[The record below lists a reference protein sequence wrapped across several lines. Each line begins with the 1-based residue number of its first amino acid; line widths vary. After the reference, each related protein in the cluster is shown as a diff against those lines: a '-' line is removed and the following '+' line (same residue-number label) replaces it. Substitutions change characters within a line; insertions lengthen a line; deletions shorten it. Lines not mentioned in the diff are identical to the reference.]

1 MVHLPV
7 SDPSSHPSPGPT
19 RGRRARF
26 LRSRPSPAGR
36 DLTAQERLSVPRGL
50 EAVAESLVA
59 GDDAVSAAAEVGR
72 TLAADGASLGEAL
85 SALRSCTSQLGFGDP
100 SYAAT
105 ESLATSWSEAT
116 LAFLGD
122 VSCEDPLTG
131 LASTAH
137 LRARLEEIYRAADLV
152 GGSVRTSHALLVAD
166 TADLA
171 LRPADHH
178 ANHVGIDPFAHA
190 LTLAGVAEA
199 VRGVFPGEETLA
211 RVGHDKVV
219 ALVRRPAHLGATVVE
234 LRTLLH
240 ELGFPRTRIW
250 VEALPDDAA
259 MAAQALA
266 GLALLGR

>member
-7 SDPSSHPSPGPT
+7 SDPSSRPVPGPT

-26 LRSRPSPAGR
+26 LRSKQVPVVRE
-36 DLTAQERLSVPRGL
+36 LTARDRADVPRGL
-50 EAVAESLVA
+50 EAVAEALVA
-59 GDDAVSAAAEVGR
+59 GEDASSAAAESGR

-85 SALRSCTSQLGFGDP
+85 SALRTCTAQLGLGDP
-100 SYAAT
+100 GFAVT
-105 ESLATSWSEAT
+105 ESLSVAWSEAT
-116 LAFLGD
+116 LAFLSD

-131 LASTAH
+131 LASAAH

-152 GGSVRTSHALLVAD
+152 GASIRTSHALLVAD
-166 TADLA
+166 TGDLS
-171 LRPADHH
+171 LGRGTTD
-178 ANHVGIDPFAHA
+178 HVGTDPFAHA

-234 LRTLLH
+234 LRGLL
-240 ELGFPRTRIW
+240 EDLGLQRTRIW
-250 VEALPDDAA
+250 VEALPDDAT

>member
-7 SDPSSHPSPGPT
+7 SDPSSPPLRGPT

-26 LRSRPSPAGR
+26 LRSRQSPAGR
-36 DLTAQERLSVPRGL
+36 ELTAQERSGVPRGL
-50 EAVAESLVA
+50 EAVAESLAA
-59 GDDAVSAAAEVGR
+59 GDDVAPAAAEAGR

-85 SALRSCTSQLGFGDP
+85 SALRTCTVLLGLGEPGFL
-100 SYAAT
+100 AT
-105 ESLATSWSEAT
+105 EALATSWSEAT

-131 LASTAH
+131 LASAAH
-137 LRARLEEIYRAADLV
+137 LRARLQEIYRAADLV
-152 GGSVRTSHALLVAD
+152 GASVRASHALLVAD
-166 TADLA
+166 TGDLT
-171 LRPADHH
+171 D
-178 ANHVGIDPFAHA
+178 HVGNDPFAHA

-234 LRTLLH
+234 LRALLRDV
-240 ELGFPRTRIW
+240 GFPRTRIW

-266 GLALLGR
+266 GLAHLGR

>member
-7 SDPSSHPSPGPT
+7 SDPSSTPLIGPT

-26 LRSRPSPAGR
+26 LRSRRSPAGR
-36 DLTAQERLSVPRGL
+36 ELTVQERAEVPRGF
-50 EAVAESLVA
+50 EAVAECLVA
-59 GDDAVSAAAEVGR
+59 GDDAVPAAHEAGR

-85 SALRSCTSQLGFGDP
+85 SGLRGCTRLLDLGEPGF
-100 SYAAT
+100 AVT
-105 ESLATSWSEAT
+105 EAVATSWSEAT
-116 LAFLGD
+116 LAFLSD
-122 VSCEDPLTG
+122 DSCEDPLTG
-131 LASTAH
+131 LASAAH

-152 GGSVRTSHALLVAD
+152 GASIRTSHALLVAD
-166 TADLA
+166 TGDLS
-171 LRPADHH
+171 LSPID
-178 ANHVGIDPFAHA
+178 HVGIDPFAHA

-199 VRGVFPGEETLA
+199 VRSVFPGEETLA

-234 LRTLLH
+234 LRTLLAD
-240 ELGFPRTRIW
+240 LGFPRTRIW
-250 VEALPDDAA
+250 VEALPDDAT

>member
-1 MVHLPV
+1 
-7 SDPSSHPSPGPT
+7 
-19 RGRRARF
+19 
-26 LRSRPSPAGR
+26 
-36 DLTAQERLSVPRGL
+36 
-50 EAVAESLVA
+50 VAESLVA
-59 GDDAVSAAAEVGR
+59 GGDAVAAAAEAGR

-85 SALRSCTSQLGFGDP
+85 SALRACTSALGLGDP
-100 SYAAT
+100 GFAAT
-105 ESLATSWSEAT
+105 EALATSWSEAT

-137 LRARLEEIYRAADLV
+137 LRARLDEVYRAAALE
-152 GGSVRTSHALLVAD
+152 GESLRSSHALLVAD
-166 TADLA
+166 TADLSLEA
-171 LRPADHH
+171 VSTGGRLHD
-178 ANHVGIDPFAHA
+178 HVGIDPFAHA

-234 LRTLLH
+234 LRTLLDD
-240 ELGFPRTRIW
+240 LGFGRTRVW

-266 GLALLGR
+266 GLALMGH

>member
-7 SDPSSHPSPGPT
+7 SDPSSSPLGGPT
-19 RGRRARF
+19 RGRRTRF
-26 LRSRPSPAGR
+26 LRSRQSPVGR
-36 DLTAQERLSVPRGL
+36 ELTAQERAEVPRGF
-50 EAVAESLVA
+50 EAVAESLAA

-72 TLAADGASLGEAL
+72 ALAADGASLGEAL
-85 SALRSCTSQLGFGDP
+85 SALR
-100 SYAAT
+100 AT
-105 ESLATSWSEAT
+105 CSLVVRGEPTFDVTEALATSWSEAT

-131 LASTAH
+131 LASVAH

-152 GGSVRTSHALLVAD
+152 GASIRASHALLVAD
-166 TADLA
+166 TGDLTADTLH
-171 LRPADHH
+171 D
-178 ANHVGIDPFAHA
+178 HVGNDPFAHA

-234 LRTLLH
+234 LRTMLA

-250 VEALPDDAA
+250 VEALPDDAT

>member
-7 SDPSSHPSPGPT
+7 SDPSSHPSQGPT

-26 LRSRPSPAGR
+26 LRSRPSPVGR
-36 DLTAQERLSVPRGL
+36 ELSAQERARVPRGL

-59 GDDAVSAAAEVGR
+59 GDDAVAAAAEAGR

-85 SALRSCTSQLGFGDP
+85 SALRTCTTQLGLGDP
-100 SYAAT
+100 GFAAT
-105 ESLATSWSEAT
+105 EALSTSWSEAT
-116 LAFLGD
+116 LAFLSD

-131 LASTAH
+131 LASAAH
-137 LRARLEEIYRAADLV
+137 LRARLAEVYRAADLE
-152 GGSVRTSHALLVAD
+152 GLSVRSSHALLVAD

-171 LRPADHH
+171 LAPADHH
-178 ANHVGIDPFAHA
+178 HDRRGIDPFAHA

-250 VEALPDDAA
+250 VEALPEDATL
-259 MAAQALA
+259 AAQALA

>member
-7 SDPSSHPSPGPT
+7 SDPSSRPAPGPT

-26 LRSRPSPAGR
+26 LRSRPSPDGR
-36 DLTAQERLSVPRGL
+36 ELTAQQRAEVPRGF
-50 EAVAESLVA
+50 EAVAESLAA
-59 GDDAVSAAAEVGR
+59 GDDATAAAAEVGR

-85 SALRSCTSQLGFGDP
+85 SGLRACAALMGTGEPTFV
-100 SYAAT
+100 AA
-105 ESLATSWSEAT
+105 EALATAWSEAT

-131 LASTAH
+131 LASAAH
-137 LRARLEEIYRAADLV
+137 LRARLEEVYRAADLV
-152 GGSVRTSHALLVAD
+152 GDSVRSSHALLVAD
-166 TADLA
+166 AGDLTPRPGH
-171 LRPADHH
+171 LRPGETA
-178 ANHVGIDPFAHA
+178 DPFAHA

-211 RVGHDKVV
+211 RVGRDKVV

-234 LRTLLH
+234 LRTLLA

-259 MAAQALA
+259 MAAAALA
-266 GLALLGR
+266 GLTLLGH

>member
-1 MVHLPV
+1 MAHLPV
-7 SDPSSHPSPGPT
+7 SDPSSSPATGPT

-26 LRSRPSPAGR
+26 LRSRTSPVDR
-36 DLTAQERLSVPRGL
+36 ELTTQERASVPRGF
-50 EAVAESLVA
+50 EAVAEGLVA
-59 GDDAVSAAAEVGR
+59 GDVASTAAAAAEAGR

-85 SALRSCTSQLGFGDP
+85 SALRACTTQLGLGDP

-105 ESLATSWSEAT
+105 EALATAWSEAT

-131 LASTAH
+131 LSSAAH

-152 GGSVRTSHALLVAD
+152 GASVRASHALLVAD
-166 TADLA
+166 TGGLT
-171 LRPADHH
+171 DHH
-178 ANHVGIDPFAHA
+178 VGNVGIDPFAHA

-234 LRTLLH
+234 LRGML
-240 ELGFPRTRIW
+240 EDLGFPGTRIW
-250 VEALPDDAA
+250 VEALPDDPV

>member
-1 MVHLPV
+1 
-7 SDPSSHPSPGPT
+7 
-19 RGRRARF
+19 
-26 LRSRPSPAGR
+26 
-36 DLTAQERLSVPRGL
+36 
-50 EAVAESLVA
+50 VAESLVT
-59 GDDAVSAAAEVGR
+59 GGDAVPAAAEAGR

-85 SALRSCTSQLGFGDP
+85 SALRSCTSLLGLGEPGF
-100 SYAAT
+100 AT
-105 ESLATSWSEAT
+105 TEALATAWSEAT

-131 LASTAH
+131 LASAAH

-152 GGSVRTSHALLVAD
+152 GTSIRSSHALLVAD
-166 TADLA
+166 IADLS
-171 LRPADHH
+171 LRPARRLGGHTAD
-178 ANHVGIDPFAHA
+178 HVGIDPFAHA

-234 LRTLLH
+234 LRRLLH
-240 ELGFPRTRIW
+240 DLGFPRTRVW

-259 MAAQALA
+259 MAAQALV
-266 GLALLGR
+266 GLTLLGR